1 MTLYQGGGVPKT
13 CSIITQTQEFVV
25 LVAINVLIPGS
36 LPTNREDAHQLLM
49 NFQGDYVAMDFSQF
63 KGLAPMAIEKNQNRW
78 GRFGATLQMFPPQKV
93 WGIPVSQS
101 VPCNKHVIIMGI
113 AGMPEIPLISQFR

>member
-49 NFQGDYVAMDFSQF
+49 NYYVNFLGRLCSNGFQ
-63 KGLAPMAIEKNQNRW
+63 PI
-78 GRFGATLQMFPPQKV
+78 
-93 WGIPVSQS
+93 
-101 VPCNKHVIIMGI
+101 
-113 AGMPEIPLISQFR
+113 